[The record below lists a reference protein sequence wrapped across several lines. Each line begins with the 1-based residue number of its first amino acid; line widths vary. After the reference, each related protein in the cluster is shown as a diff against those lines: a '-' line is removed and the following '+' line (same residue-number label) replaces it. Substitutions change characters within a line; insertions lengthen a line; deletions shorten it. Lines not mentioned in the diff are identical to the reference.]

1 MALYCNSRNG
11 NIKDDCAIGF
21 WTHADP
27 IYLHRQRNEDGLPL
41 DMMDE
46 GFTKD
51 SKKNYSNTDLLTT
64 HAVSEKVSG
73 GGTKKII

>member
-11 NIKDDCAIGF
+11 NIKDGCMIGL
-21 WTHADP
+21 THADP
-27 IYLHRQRNEDGLPL
+27 IYLHRQRYEDGLPL